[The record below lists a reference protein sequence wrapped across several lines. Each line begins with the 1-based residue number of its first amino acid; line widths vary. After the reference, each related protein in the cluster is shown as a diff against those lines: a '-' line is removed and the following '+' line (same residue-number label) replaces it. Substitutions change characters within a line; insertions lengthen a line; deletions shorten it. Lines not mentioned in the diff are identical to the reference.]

1 MQYLIHQFKN
11 KIAKDNLLFIF
22 GGKNVNK
29 ELTCEQLSN
38 ELDKS
43 EKMNKLVYDNYNT
56 IIKDN
61 IVTLKESIFPDCGEN
76 ILIKIKDY
84 KINHGCKK

>member
-1 MQYLIHQFKN
+1 MQYIIHQFKN

>member
-1 MQYLIHQFKN
+1 MQYIIHQFKN

-43 EKMNKLVYDNYNT
+43 EKINKLVYDNYNT

>member
-1 MQYLIHQFKN
+1 MI
-11 KIAKDNLLFIF
+11 FIYD
-22 GGKNVNK
+22 GKNVNE

-43 EKMNKLVYDNYNT
+43 EKMNKLAYDNYNT

-84 KINHGCKK
+84 KINHVIIQRKI